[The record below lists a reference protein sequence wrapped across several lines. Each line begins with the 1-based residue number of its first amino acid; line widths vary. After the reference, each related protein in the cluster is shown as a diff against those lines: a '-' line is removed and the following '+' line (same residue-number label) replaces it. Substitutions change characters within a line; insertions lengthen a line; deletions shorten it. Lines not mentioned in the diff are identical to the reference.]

1 MAGKA
6 TKNRAAARTGVED
19 GADPP
24 SPRQRLPLKSAEDVR
39 RELARLYR
47 EARGKRMDVADA
59 SRLANILQILGRL
72 IETSDLEARV
82 IEVERLLAD
91 QRQRNPGFGAIRH

>member
-1 MAGKA
+1 MAEKA
-6 TKNRAAARTGVED
+6 TKKSASARADAGNGD
-19 GADPP
+19 DPP
-24 SPRQRLPLKSAEDVR
+24 SPRQRLPLRSAEDVR

-47 EARGKRMDVADA
+47 EARGKRIEVADA

-91 QRQRNPGFGAIRH
+91 QRERDRSAVRH

>member
-1 MAGKA
+1 M
-6 TKNRAAARTGVED
+6 AARSNKNPATSRADTGD
-19 GADPP
+19 GGLSP

-47 EARGKRMDVADA
+47 EARGKRMDVSDA

-82 IEVERLLAD
+82 IEVEKLLQEHRD
-91 QRQRNPGFGAIRH
+91 RDRTPMRH